1 MNFKELQDEVSEL
14 INFNSLQTDQ
24 DFTTAQ
30 VKSAVNRAYAREYRK
45 ARQEGIRSFFFAYRD
60 LVWESGSLTLSLPE
74 NMRGSQICKITDV
87 TDDSSGSGY
96 HVVVYDGGA
105 APTGTPSWT
114 SQGFSGAVFW
124 KDRHSLQWGTSGP
137 SEEKTL
143 RFEFMA
149 EPGKMLTDD
158 ETPDLIPSNHHELI
172 FFSAAI
178 DLRTRADEMA
188 PPSWVHEREELRMD
202 FYKDVSRGRPH
213 TSVTSIDFVY

>member
-14 INFNSLQTDQ
+14 INFNSLQADQ
-24 DFTTAQ
+24 DF
-30 VKSAVNRAYAREYRK
+30 SATQIKNAINRAYAREYRK

-60 LVWESGSLTLSLPE
+60 LTWDNGSLTMSLPE
-74 NMRGSQICKITDV
+74 GMRGAQICKITDV

-96 HVVVYDGGA
+96 HIVVYDGGD
-105 APTGTPSWT
+105 PPEGSPSWT
-114 SQGFSGAVFW
+114 SQSFSGAVFW
-124 KDRHSLQWGTSGP
+124 KDRNTLQWGTSGP
-137 SEEKTL
+137 SEDKTL

-149 EPGKMLTDD
+149 EPEKMANDD
-158 ETPDLIPSNHHELI
+158 DVPELIPSDHHELI
-172 FFSAAI
+172 FYSASI

-188 PPSWVHEREELRMD
+188 PPSWMSEREELRMD